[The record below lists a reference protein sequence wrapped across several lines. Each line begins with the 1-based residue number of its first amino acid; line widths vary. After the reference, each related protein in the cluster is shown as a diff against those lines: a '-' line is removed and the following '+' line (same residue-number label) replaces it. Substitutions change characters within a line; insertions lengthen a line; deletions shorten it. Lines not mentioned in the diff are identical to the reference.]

1 MYASK
6 EHIARPT
13 SATAEQTPVE
23 QIVTALNAVAA
34 TRHGRVQSQQ
44 QRDRGNSRAAD
55 ALRTYFD
62 VATQSSTDG
71 GSAPF
76 WLSFVASGGL
86 DALFSALSRLP
97 SEDKPRAL
105 LTVLPLI
112 SLSQVNG
119 EVENAVRDW
128 MPRTPQYLTEAY
140 LEVQLQ
146 PTASV
151 GECLLSRSVARRAS
165 S

>member
-1 MYASK
+1 MSSGIR
-6 EHIARPT
+6 IARGSQQF
-13 SATAEQTPVE
+13 SADTVVA
-23 QIVTALNAVAA
+23 ALNTVVATHPA
-34 TRHGRVQSQQ
+34 RIESNLQGVSGHG
-44 QRDRGNSRAAD
+44 RAAD

-62 VATQSSTDG
+62 VTTQSSTDS

-119 EVENAVRDW
+119 EVESAVRDW